1 MKVGDLVT
9 NKLTGNTAIVIELWG
24 FGRYAQLTNGEKA
37 ATSYLGMVNE
47 SR

>member
-1 MKVGDLVT
+1 VKVGDLVT
-9 NKLTGNTAIVIELWG
+9 NKLTGNTALVLELWG

-37 ATSYLGMVNE
+37 AASYLRVINE

>member
-9 NKLTGNTAIVIELWG
+9 NKLTGNTALIIELWG
-24 FGRYAQLTNGEKA
+24 WGRYAKLTNGEKTA
-37 ATSYLGMVNE
+37 SLYLRLINE